1 MGKRKIYV
9 ETPRGIIR
17 EVKHRNGKVGMKLE
31 WADDF
36 RPRRQK
42 DFENAQQFVDSECIR
57 LMKKYTP
64 FKTGILEKSA
74 TLGTDIGSGEIKQ
87 VAPYARYQY
96 YGELMVSSKTGS
108 SYSKGER
115 KVLTGIPLEYSKS
128 AHPNAGKMWFER
140 MKAVHREQIL
150 KGASKIVG
158 GKQ

>member
-1 MGKRKIYV
+1 MKINQ
-9 ETPRGIIR
+9 P
-17 EVKHRNGKVGMKLE
+17 KNMKIKSKSVDGSFN
-31 WADDF
+31 WSPTFAITHQADFDKA
-36 RPRRQK
+36 QK
-42 DFENAQQFVDSECIR
+42 FIDSECIR

-150 KGASKIVG
+150 KGASKIAG